1 MEIWKTWVSY
11 YQNLFKG
18 GVLHLLTHSHTL
30 SELEGIAD
38 TLFDGPPTVRFSS
51 PPPPPPPLQ
60 EEDHLNLVARS
71 LKRPTIPAELKL
83 TSANFDLHIARFLKT
98 AVVFCV
104 KCKF

>member
-1 MEIWKTWVSY
+1 MSVGYCLS
-11 YQNLFKG
+11 
-18 GVLHLLTHSHTL
+18 SL
-30 SELEGIAD
+30 SELEDIAD
-38 TLFDGPPTVRFSS
+38 TLLHGPPTVRFSS

-71 LKRPTIPAELKL
+71 LKHPSIPTELKL
-83 TSANFDLHIARFLKT
+83 SSATFDLHIAKFLKT